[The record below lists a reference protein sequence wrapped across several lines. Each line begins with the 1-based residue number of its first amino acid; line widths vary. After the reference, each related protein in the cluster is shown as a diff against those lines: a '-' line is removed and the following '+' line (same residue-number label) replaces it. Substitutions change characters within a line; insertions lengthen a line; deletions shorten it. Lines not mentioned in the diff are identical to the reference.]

1 VARVTIEKI
10 GYLPADERLE
20 SEQLKQTEGVLD
32 GRTLGRLDRWRYAR
46 ALFVRPD
53 GVEAERAVALA
64 FGRRWSRAQV
74 YGRARRLLMEADP
87 ESFLNRMQDTLGP
100 LAHNV
105 RVAPEDPR
113 QTKWDA
119 MSNLA
124 PLSRAKSEVRAL
136 WFADLLRGGDFFAKF
151 QPIAELADGDLI
163 GYEGL
168 LRGHT
173 QSASRPSAEMFPA
186 ARALRVER
194 PFETLSWLSV
204 LESAAALP
212 RESRLFLNVNPQL
225 FGEEG
230 EGLLGLWRALDEYSF
245 PASRLV
251 LDLVE
256 VENVSSLESLAR
268 AVAHAREQGASV
280 ALDDVT
286 SPYRTIQLCE
296 SFRPQWA
303 KVDCDITRGVAR
315 DVRRRTI
322 LKFFGRLARHFSFG
336 LIAEGVENAADLDVC
351 LSAGVVA
358 AQGYFV
364 GHPKPEPEA
373 PEAAFLDWIASRAE
387 SAAVDSDEK
396 MDAPET
402 EERAS

>member
-1 VARVTIEKI
+1 MYLCAARKADTLGPPT
-10 GYLPADERLE
+10 GYNPKT
-20 SEQLKQTEGVLD
+20 LKQTEGVLD

-64 FGRRWSRAQV
+64 FGRRWARAQV
-74 YGRARRLLMEADP
+74 YGRARRILLESDP
-87 ESFLNRMQDTLGP
+87 EAFLDRMQDTLGP

-136 WFADLLRGGDFFAKF
+136 WFADLLRSGDFFAKF
-151 QPIAELADGDLI
+151 QPIADIVEGDVI

-168 LRGHT
+168 LRAH
-173 QSASRPSAEMFPA
+173 SDSKSRPSAEMFPA

-204 LESAAALP
+204 LESATVLP
-212 RESRLFLNVNPQL
+212 RDAKLFLNVNPQL
-225 FGEEG
+225 FGDAPDA
-230 EGLLGLWRALDEYSF
+230 LYGLWRALDEFSF
-245 PASRLV
+245 PAARLV

-256 VENVSSLESLAR
+256 VENVASVDGLVRTVGE
-268 AVAHAREQGASV
+268 ARERGATV

-296 SFRPQWA
+296 AFRPQWV

-322 LKFFGRLARHFSFG
+322 LKFFGRLARSFSFG
-336 LIAEGVENAADLDVC
+336 LIAEGVENASDLDAC
-351 LSAGVVA
+351 RAAGVVA

-364 GHPKPEPEA
+364 GHPKPEPEG
-373 PEAAFLDWIASRAE
+373 PEAAFLDWIAARGGKAE
-387 SAAVDSDEK
+387 PDSGENGEVS
-396 MDAPET
+396 PT

>member
-1 VARVTIEKI
+1 
-10 GYLPADERLE
+10 
-20 SEQLKQTEGVLD
+20 LKQTEGVLD

-53 GVEAERAVALA
+53 GAEAERAVALA

-74 YGRARRLLMEADP
+74 YGRARRLLIESTPEVFLDQME
-87 ESFLNRMQDTLGP
+87 DTLGP
-100 LAHNV
+100 LSGSV

-136 WFADLLRGGDFFAKF
+136 WFADLLRAGDFFAKF
-151 QPIAELADGDLI
+151 QPIADLKHGDIL

-168 LRGHT
+168 LRARAE
-173 QSASRPSAEMFPA
+173 SSSRPSAEMFPA
-186 ARALRVER
+186 ARVFRVER

-204 LESAAALP
+204 LESAKVLP
-212 RESRLFLNVNPQL
+212 PGVRLFLNVNPQL
-225 FGEEG
+225 FVASPD
-230 EGLLGLWRALDEYSF
+230 GLDGLWRALDEFGFS
-245 PASRLV
+245 ASRLV

-256 VENVSSLESLAR
+256 VENVTSLDAVIAAVDAAR
-268 AVAHAREQGASV
+268 QRGAAI

-286 SPYRTIQLCE
+286 SPYRTIQLCDAL
-296 SFRPQWA
+296 RPQWV

-315 DVRRRTI
+315 DARRRPI
-322 LKFFGRLARHFSFG
+322 LKVFGRLARQFSFH
-336 LIAEGVENAADLDVC
+336 LIAEGVETASDLDAC
-351 LSAGVVA
+351 RNAGVVA
-358 AQGYFV
+358 AQGYFI
-364 GHPKPEPEA
+364 GRPAADPPAAEP
-373 PEAAFLDWIASRAE
+373 AFLEWVARRRSTPPEDVE
-387 SAAVDSDEK
+387 ENGENH
-396 MDAPET
+396 ET

>member
-1 VARVTIEKI
+1 M
-10 GYLPADERLE
+10 
-20 SEQLKQTEGVLD
+20 KQTEGVLD

-53 GVEAERAVALA
+53 GAEAERAVALA

-74 YGRARRLLMEADP
+74 YGRARRLLLEGEP
-87 ESFLNRMQDTLGP
+87 QSFLDRMQDTLGP
-100 LAHNV
+100 LAAHV

-124 PLSRAKSEVRAL
+124 SLSRAKREVSAL
-136 WFADLLRGGDFFAKF
+136 WFADLLRGGDFSGTF
-151 QPIAELADGDLI
+151 QPIADLELGQVI

-173 QSASRPSAEMFPA
+173 DSTTRRSAEMFPA

-204 LESAAALP
+204 LESARALP
-212 RESRLFLNVNPQL
+212 PNARLFLNVNPQL
-225 FGEEG
+225 FVDAPGGLDGLFHALGEFG
-230 EGLLGLWRALDEYSF
+230 F
-245 PASRLV
+245 PPSRLV

-256 VENVSSLESLAR
+256 VENVRSLDALVNAVKQAR
-268 AVAHAREQGASV
+268 SRGIGV
-280 ALDDVT
+280 ALDDMT
-286 SPYRTIQLCE
+286 SPYRAIQLCE
-296 SFRPQWA
+296 AFRPEWL

-315 DVRRRTI
+315 DVRRRSI
-322 LKFFGRLARHFSFG
+322 VKFFGRLARHFSFG
-336 LIAEGVENAADLDVC
+336 LIAEGVENAADLDAC
-351 LSAGVVA
+351 RAAGVVA

-364 GHPKPEPEA
+364 GRPAPEP
-373 PEAAFLDWIASRAE
+373 PVLDAAFLDWLASRR
-387 SAAVDSDEK
+387 SAQTADPEENGETH
-396 MDAPET
+396 ET
-402 EERAS
+402 EVRAS

>member
-1 VARVTIEKI
+1 MRSVTVEKN
-10 GYLPADERLE
+10 GYPRASDRLE
-20 SEQLKQTEGVLD
+20 SKELKQTEGVLD

-53 GVEAERAVALA
+53 GAEAERAVALA

-74 YGRARRLLMEADP
+74 YGRARRLLL
-87 ESFLNRMQDTLGP
+87 ESEPQAFLDRMQDTLGP
-100 LAHNV
+100 LAAHV

-119 MSNLA
+119 MSNLT
-124 PLSRAKSEVRAL
+124 PLARAKRELGAL

-151 QPIAELADGDLI
+151 QPIADLELGHVI
-163 GYEGL
+163 GFEGL

-173 QSASRPSAEMFPA
+173 DSMSRPSAEMFPA

-194 PFETLSWLSV
+194 PFEMLSWLSV
-204 LESAAALP
+204 LESARTLP
-212 RESRLFLNVNPQL
+212 PSSRLFLNVNPQL
-225 FGEEG
+225 FVDAPGA
-230 EGLLGLWRALDEYSF
+230 LDGLWHAVEEFGF
-245 PASRLV
+245 PPSRLV

-256 VENVSSLESLAR
+256 VENVRSLEGLVA
-268 AVAHAREQGASV
+268 AVEQARERGVAV

-286 SPYRTIQLCE
+286 SPYHAIQLCE
-296 SFRPQWA
+296 AFRPEWV

-315 DVRRRTI
+315 DVRRRSI

-336 LIAEGVENAADLDVC
+336 FIAEGVENAADLDAC
-351 LSAGVVA
+351 RSAGVVA

-364 GHPKPEPEA
+364 GRPASDPLALDP
-373 PEAAFLDWIASRAE
+373 AFLDWVASRRSVPSE
-387 SAAVDSDEK
+387 NSEENGDNH
-396 MDAPET
+396 ET